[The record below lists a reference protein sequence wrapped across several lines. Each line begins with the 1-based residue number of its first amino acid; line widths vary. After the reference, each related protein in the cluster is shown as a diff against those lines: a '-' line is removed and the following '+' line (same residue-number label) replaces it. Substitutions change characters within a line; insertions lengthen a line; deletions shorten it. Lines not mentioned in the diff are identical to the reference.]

1 MNSLIIIDVV
11 LTFVIML
18 FLFKPKELKFKSII
32 IYLAL
37 CAAFTPIGG
46 AILYYI
52 AFRD

>member
-1 MNSLIIIDVV
+1 MKSFILIDVV
-11 LTFVIML
+11 LTLVIML
-18 FLFKPKELKFKSII
+18 FLFKPEELKFKSIV

-46 AILYYI
+46 AILYHI